1 MRIGEHRTHFGVHLP
16 SSNLEFSTDSI
27 MRKHILTTTLA
38 LSIAAALPGTAL
50 IPHAHAQAAPAAS
63 MVSPNRYGL
72 PDFGDLVEQVGPA
85 VVNIRVVQR
94 STQGTMGENPM
105 ANDPFYDFL
114 RRFGVPMP
122 GFPGQ
127 PGMGPRA
134 RQGIGS
140 GFIVSRDGYVLTN
153 AHVVTDENTDPAL
166 SEVTVTLIDKREFK
180 ASVVGVD
187 RRTDVALLKIDA
199 KDLPAVRIGNADDAR
214 VGEWVVA
221 MGSPFG
227 FENTV
232 TAGIISAKARRLPDE
247 TYVPFIQTDVAINPG
262 NSGGPLF
269 NLAGEVIGIN
279 SQIYSRSGGF
289 MGISFA
295 IPIDVAMNIK
305 DQLVEHGRVQRGR
318 LGIAIQGVD
327 KDLAQSFGLAEAY
340 GALVASVEPDSA
352 AEKAG
357 LQAGDVVLSVD
368 GRRINDSAELPRVI
382 GEKRPGTRVKM
393 EVWRDGRS
401 RSITATLDEMKTETL
416 ASAGEVTPSQVER
429 LNERLGL
436 SARTLTAQEA
446 AELSLRGGVII
457 ESVDGP
463 SARAGLQRGDV
474 ILAVNNQQVK
484 NVTELRALLEGAGNR
499 FAVLIQ
505 RGNARIFVPV
515 RIE

>member
-1 MRIGEHRTHFGVHLP
+1 
-16 SSNLEFSTDSI
+16 
-27 MRKHILTTTLA
+27 MRKHLLATTLA
-38 LSIAAALPGTAL
+38 LSIVAALPGTAL
-50 IPHAHAQAAPAAS
+50 VPSAHAQAAPAAS

-94 STQGTMGENPM
+94 AAQGTAGENPF

-140 GFIVSRDGYVLTN
+140 GFIVSADGYVLTN
-153 AHVVTDENTDPAL
+153 AHVVAGEDGDAGL

-180 ASVVGVD
+180 ATVVGID
-187 RRTDVALLKIDA
+187 RRTDVALLKLDA
-199 KDLPAVRIGNADDAR
+199 KGLPAVKIGNADSAR

-227 FENTV
+227 FDNTV

-327 KDLAQSFGLAEAY
+327 KDLAQSFGLPDAR
-340 GALVASVEPDSA
+340 GALVASVEPGSA
-352 AEKAG
+352 ADKAG

-382 GEKRPGTRVKM
+382 GEKRPGTRVKL
-393 EVWRDGRS
+393 EVWREGRN
-401 RSITATLDEMKTETL
+401 RDVTATLDELRNETI
-416 ASAGEVTPSQVER
+416 AGGPPAPTQVER
-429 LNERLGL
+429 IGEKLGL
-436 SARTLTAQEA
+436 SARALTAQEA
-446 AELSLRGGVII
+446 AELNLRGGIVV
-457 ESVDGP
+457 EGADGAA
-463 SARAGLQRGDV
+463 ARAGLQRGDV
-474 ILAVNNQQVK
+474 ILAFNNQP
-484 NVTELRALLEGAGNR
+484 VTSIAELRALLERAGPR
-499 FAVLIQ
+499 FALLIQ
-505 RGNARIFVPV
+505 RGEARIFVPV